1 MKRALLPVIL
11 SFLVLASL
19 AQADSA
25 KRQEADA
32 LVLAGRTLLAQGNFA
47 EAEKKLLAARDL
59 DPRYPD
65 IYSNLGVLYIQLKDK
80 AKALDAF
87 GQLLTLKP
95 ENEYG
100 RNELKRLFYTLGKNQ
115 PGDLGL
121 FPRQIRAPHLGFSG
135 VSFTSDQVRLLKG
148 STDETQRIA
157 YTTSMLF
164 HEDMDRGSAPIS
176 VPLPVTG
183 NTLSAEVNRSCYG
196 FTMAPQSDRYTMAF
210 ALSYPSDLLEP
221 HRNFSALSAKLT
233 HMLLR
238 FSLYGKGY
246 LGLSG
251 GLPESTAVKAYL
263 CKNGPAGAES
273 YQNSIFFYDVGTE
286 RSSVEWARQ
295 AAHELGHLLLPPVG
309 RFQRPEA
316 FASGYLGERLLMQ
329 YLALEAGLVSGD
341 PWPSAAAQK
350 SVNALWPGEEFKL
363 EGYIAASCRP
373 SLDYWLTAGPDSPLQ
388 DGSGEDAMQYYIGSA
403 LWTQA
408 AFGTETLRQVLKSDS
423 ASPVPQKELL
433 ASLKQLLTKAA
444 ERGSLEL
451 SAGSINLAAS
461 RLATKPL
468 EGALGRT
475 QVRLTPGDSATFTM
489 YLPAGAWTVQTGPT
503 AEGLSLTVDGK
514 GPLPFTGGDVS
525 LGRVA
530 AGWHTLVIQPG
541 EKTPEFVLE
550 KLLFKV
556 EKEA

>member
-1 MKRALLPVIL
+1 P
-11 SFLVLASL
+11 
-19 AQADSA
+19 
-25 KRQEADA
+25 
-32 LVLAGRTLLAQGNFA
+32 
-47 EAEKKLLAARDL
+47 
-59 DPRYPD
+59 Y
-65 IYSNLGVLYIQLKDK
+65 
-80 AKALDAF
+80 
-87 GQLLTLKP
+87 
-95 ENEYG
+95 
-100 RNELKRLFYTLGKNQ
+100 
-115 PGDLGL
+115 LGL
-121 FPRQIRAPHLGFSG
+121 SG
-135 VSFTSDQVRLLKG
+135 VSFTNDQVRLLKG
-148 STDETQRIA
+148 PAEEIQRIA

-164 HEDMDRGSAPIS
+164 HEDMDRGSAPLSI
-176 VPLPVTG
+176 PLPVTG

-196 FTMAPQSDRYTMAF
+196 YTMPPQSDRYSMAF

-238 FSLYGKGY
+238 FSLYGRGY

-251 GLPESTAVKAYL
+251 SLPENAVVKAYL

-273 YQNSIFFYDVGTE
+273 YQNSIYFYDVGTE

-316 FASGYLGERLLMQ
+316 FANGYLGERLLMQ

-350 SVNALWPGEEFKL
+350 AVDALWPGEEFKL
-363 EGYIAASCRP
+363 SGYIAASCRP
-373 SLDYWLTAGPDSPLQ
+373 SLDYWLTAGPDSPL
-388 DGSGEDAMQYYIGSA
+388 SGEAGEDSMQYYIGSA

-408 AFGTETLRQVLKSDS
+408 AFGTEMLRQVLKSDS
-423 ASPVPQKELL
+423 VSPVPQKELL
-433 ASLKQLLTKAA
+433 ANLKTQLAKAA
-444 ERGSLEL
+444 EKGSLEL
-451 SAGSINLAAS
+451 GAGSINVAAS
-461 RLATKPL
+461 KLAVKPL

-475 QVRLTPGDSATFTM
+475 QVRLTAGDNAAFTM
-489 YLPAGAWTVQTGPT
+489 YLPTGAWTVQTGPA
-503 AEGLSLTVDGK
+503 AEGLSLTIDGK
-514 GPLPFTGGDVS
+514 GPLPFTDGSVS
-525 LGRVA
+525 LGRMDG
-530 AGWHTLVIQPG
+530 GWHTLVVQPG